1 MQHLP
6 KHPDS
11 VGGRQAGR
19 QAEAGGQKKNKAGIL
34 SPLSGINQQCENI
47 LDSGEKTGHRRT
59 EYLTQQISLV
69 ALATEISAALL
80 QLRKTC
86 TQPDIQLLCQRDSLK
101 KNTIC

>member
-47 LDSGEKTGHRRT
+47 LDSGEKTG
-59 EYLTQQISLV
+59 QQTNRVSHSADLSCCARHGNISC
-69 ALATEISAALL
+69 SASAEE
-80 QLRKTC
+80 
-86 TQPDIQLLCQRDSLK
+86 
-101 KNTIC
+101 NMHAA

>member
-19 QAEAGGQKKNKAGIL
+19 QAEVGGQKKNKAGIL

-47 LDSGEKTGHRRT
+47 LDSGEKTGQQTNRVSHSADLSCCARHRN
-59 EYLTQQISLV
+59 ISC
-69 ALATEISAALL
+69 SASAEE
-80 QLRKTC
+80 
-86 TQPDIQLLCQRDSLK
+86 
-101 KNTIC
+101 NMHAA